1 MVSAMP
7 CCEGG
12 RRGGGGRVRAHE
24 LLAKELLKGLN
35 CHLHIAF
42 GAAHA
47 SLSLHN
53 NFQGVII
60 TPLVGLI

>member
-1 MVSAMP
+1 ML
-7 CCEGG
+7 CCEAGRGG
-12 RRGGGGRVRAHE
+12 GGGGRVRAHD
-24 LLAKELLKGLN
+24 LLAKELLKVLN

-47 SLSLHN
+47 SLNLHN

>member
-1 MVSAMP
+1 MP
-7 CCEGG
+7 CCEAGG
-12 RRGGGGRVRAHE
+12 GEGGGRVRAHD
-24 LLAKELLKGLN
+24 LLANELLKVLN

-47 SLSLHN
+47 SLNLHN

-60 TPLVGLI
+60 TPLMGLI